1 LQLDKL
7 GTASGFRREPD
18 AEHRGEGAVPIPE
31 PRLLLLYEAVRR
43 IADRCGVSLEEAK
56 AALDRAFREYVLVL
70 FDSGGAGVD
79 DWEYVTID
87 WEQM

>member
-1 LQLDKL
+1 M
-7 GTASGFRREPD
+7 
-18 AEHRGEGAVPIPE
+18 PIPE